1 MTGTSRLLTLTA
13 TAVIALG
20 AASGPSL
27 AGQDRGKG
35 QTYGQGLVKQVKQAK
50 QAKQA
55 KRAPQGK
62 QAKRAPQGKPGLQA
76 MLHQPPKYAKPGQG
90 RPGQGMKHRQQ
101 AGFVKLPTHGK
112 SPKPVRS
119 PAPVRPVVLPV
130 KPPKHGKQA
139 PRYEKPWKHAV
150 YTPPRPIVMPDYG
163 NKRDEKPRYKSQ
175 KDTGHG
181 GYAPPRPIVKP
192 DYGHKRDDKH
202 RHESHKYAGHGGYAP
217 PRPIVLPERH
227 YHNHQQRVVVHE
239 HYYEDRSHYHDHD
252 GGSYLLPLV
261 AFGVTAA
268 VLASQADYGAAPA
281 YPAYQEEVTFT
292 TPRAPVAQPAV
303 YAPPI
308 ETAGPP
314 STCLMT
320 REYQTQVTVG
330 GQLVPAYGQACL
342 QPDGSWYHGPAVP
355 ETY

>member
-35 QTYGQGLVKQVKQAK
+35 HAYGQELVNQVK
-50 QAKQA
+50 
-55 KRAPQGK
+55 RAK

-76 MLHQPPKYAKPGQG
+76 MLQQPRKHAK
-90 RPGQGMKHRQQ
+90 PGQGMKHRQQ

-139 PRYEKPWKHAV
+139 PRHERPKHAV
-150 YTPPRPIVMPDYG
+150 YTPPRPIGMPDYG
-163 NKRDEKPRYKSQ
+163 NKRDEKPRYKSR

-181 GYAPPRPIVKP
+181 GYAPPRPIVMP

-252 GGSYLLPLV
+252 DGSYLLPLF
-261 AFGVTAA
+261 ALGVTAA
-268 VLASQADYGAAPA
+268 VLASQADYSAAPA
-281 YPAYQEEVTFT
+281 YPAYQEEVTFN
-292 TPRAPVAQPAV
+292 TPRYPVAQPAV

-355 ETY
+355 ESY